1 MKRRRL
7 GNTNVEVSELAFG
20 AWGIGGRT
28 SGPTSYGDTDDKV
41 SLRALSH
48 AFASGITFFDTS
60 NVYGAG
66 HSEELLGRAFR
77 TDRAGVVIATK
88 VGWLS
93 YTGPSD
99 FSPGGIRGS
108 LEGSLKRLQT
118 DYVDLLQLHNP
129 PLNWRETQPD
139 LLETLK
145 DLTAAGKIRAV
156 GVSVRSPEEASAFIG
171 EPAVAAIQANFNMMD
186 TRVVTSGL
194 LQGVD
199 QHKQCLIARTPLCFG
214 FLSGQID
221 QRTVFGSG
229 DHRAA
234 WSVDQRKRWIEGSQL
249 FKDMVKRYDAGPL
262 SDAALRFCISFS
274 GVATVLS
281 GMLNEGEVSQNAAA
295 INKGALPAPLIQ
307 EILALHEKLTFF
319 VSAPADQKASDAV
332 LVKK

>member
-7 GNTNVEVSELAFG
+7 GNTDIEVSELAFG

-28 SGPTSYGDTDDKV
+28 AGPTSYGETDDKV
-41 SLRALSH
+41 SLRALRH
-48 AFASGITFFDTS
+48 AVASGITFFDTS

-66 HSEELLGRAFR
+66 HSEVLLGRAFR
-77 TDRAGVVIATK
+77 TDRAGVIIATK
-88 VGWLS
+88 LGWPS

-99 FSPGGIRGS
+99 FSPGGIRES

-129 PLNWRETQPD
+129 PLNWRATQPD
-139 LLETLK
+139 LLETLQ

-156 GVSVRSPEEASAFIG
+156 GVSVRSPEEASAFVR
-171 EPAVAAIQANFNMMD
+171 EPAVVAIQANFNMMD
-186 TRVVTSGL
+186 TRVVTSSL
-194 LQGVD
+194 LQGVAG
-199 QHKQCLIARTPLCFG
+199 HKQSLIARTPLCFG

-221 QRTVFGSG
+221 QRTVFASG

-234 WSVDQRKRWIEGSQL
+234 WSVDQRTRWIEGSQL
-249 FKDMVKRYDAGPL
+249 FKDMVERYDAGPL
-262 SDAALRFCISFS
+262 PDAALRFCLSFS

-295 INKGALPAPLIQ
+295 VNKGALPAPLIQ

-319 VSAPADQKASDAV
+319 VSAPANQETSDTV